1 MTERALNM
9 KAKKFLELKAQYD
22 ALAEQMEKLKAEMQA
37 EMNDAVELST
47 NKYIF
52 KWPVINGSKF
62 DTKTFKVKYPDL
74 YNIFNKANPYRKFTV
89 VEKGA

>member
-9 KAKKFLELKAQYD
+9 KAKKYLELQTEIKALTEELD
-22 ALAEQMEKLKAEMQA
+22 KLKAEMTA
-37 EMNDAVELST
+37 EMNEAVEMNT

-62 DTKTFKVKYPDL
+62 DTKTFKVEHPDL
-74 YNIFNKANPYRKFTV
+74 YNIFNKANPYRKFSV